1 MAECQKIIVLYICL
15 ILGMYLSDREDDLA
29 QVFVGS
35 FCSRAAVSLVCF
47 TASADVEGIVEA
59 DCCNLLCPYCNR
71 L

>member
-1 MAECQKIIVLYICL
+1 
-15 ILGMYLSDREDDLA
+15 MYLSDREDDLA

-35 FCSRAAVSLVCF
+35 FCSRVAVSLVCF